1 MTRLHRI
8 ALTICSY
15 AAAAA
20 VSLSSSSSSTM
31 AVHAFQQPPSFSPPS
46 PHYYCGNS
54 ISKIIT
60 HQRRT
65 TRTRCYN
72 HHYPNQNTSNNYCYD
87 RHRRSRRRT
96 LSRPLLQP
104 LYESIGNNNVD
115 AATTTTT
122 STSSSLELSSIEID
136 FQSLFVM
143 DVVLFQRRRSQNN
156 NNKLELGAVQENG
169 NISPLSTYTLS
180 SAYST
185 PTSDMMEF
193 VVDEEH
199 PEFLGLTSEDISV
212 AKILEGS
219 HVSYGSRQVG
229 GGKGPGNPHG
239 EESELLY
246 YVDRSVV
253 EGDYYYRMSGDDE
266 GVDEGGVMNI
276 EVVVNPDLEHLW

>member
-1 MTRLHRI
+1 
-8 ALTICSY
+8 
-15 AAAAA
+15 
-20 VSLSSSSSSTM
+20 
-31 AVHAFQQPPSFSPPS
+31 
-46 PHYYCGNS
+46 
-54 ISKIIT
+54 
-60 HQRRT
+60 
-65 TRTRCYN
+65 
-72 HHYPNQNTSNNYCYD
+72 
-87 RHRRSRRRT
+87 
-96 LSRPLLQP
+96 
-104 LYESIGNNNVD
+104 
-115 AATTTTT
+115 
-122 STSSSLELSSIEID
+122 
-136 FQSLFVM
+136 
-143 DVVLFQRRRSQNN
+143 
-156 NNKLELGAVQENG
+156 
-169 NISPLSTYTLS
+169 
-180 SAYST
+180 
-185 PTSDMMEF
+185 MEF